1 MSSLRFAG
9 RADAYLEWAQHTRFA
24 FAHTGPAGET
34 GVLVETGTTGS
45 AIGPREL
52 VLRADRT
59 LDPSALA
66 DALRLELATP
76 IVKPDKLETAGLGP
90 RSDADTVLGV
100 IDDGCPFAR
109 KAFMTET
116 GGRLAHLWQ
125 PGAWSSQHRHWPA
138 SALADQ
144 LRKARGD
151 DQRAYAVLGLRS
163 LRRRATHGAHVL
175 DVFAGPVPARAR
187 VSPSRL
193 KAEGGDGSAH
203 RAPAWG
209 ASGDTASR
217 APIVFVQLPPEAIE
231 DPTGRWLGR
240 YVLEGVDFIVQAAID
255 LCSAKSGGGAPLPRV
270 VVNISWGPQTGP
282 HDGSSLLER
291 ALTQRVQQA
300 MQHGLDLHLVLP
312 AGNSHEARA
321 HAQWAAREGCP
332 ALHWQ
337 VMPDADHP
345 QFLEIWWPADT
356 DVDGARVTVTAPD
369 GSTTD
374 NLDDG
379 GRGQHGVF
387 ESDAG
392 WWLVVVPHPSGHRHR
407 QMALVALAPTRP
419 AAGRDRAPHGR
430 WTVSVEAASDRD
442 DNEPVHVYV
451 ARNSANMNGGR
462 RSQDSYLYDPAYE
475 ATRHGRWP
483 RQEPDTSLVRRED
496 TLSGMAT
503 GPGVS
508 VIGGYVLAKEE
519 GAPDR
524 AAPYTSSGPRTGG
537 RVPDWSQ
544 PSDESPFL
552 RGIRASGVR
561 DGTSIRLVGTSAAA
575 PQLARKLANRDP
587 LPPTGPSSA
596 RGAPTTPTPSP
607 NPRLGTPLPMK
618 KNETV

>member
-1 MSSLRFAG
+1 MSPLQLSG
-9 RADAYLEWAQHTRFA
+9 KADAYLEWAQHTRFA
-24 FAHTGPAGET
+24 FAHTNLAKET
-34 GVLVETGTTGS
+34 GVLIETAAGT
-45 AIGPREL
+45 IEPHE
-52 VLRADRT
+52 VPLRTDRT
-59 LDPSALA
+59 LDLSDLPGVQ
-66 DALRLELATP
+66 RLELATP
-76 IVKPDKLETAGLGP
+76 IVKPDKLEITSVVPAGTT
-90 RSDADTVLGV
+90 DTVLGV

-109 KAFMTET
+109 AAFMQPQ
-116 GGRLAHLWQ
+116 RVAHWWQ
-125 PGAWSSQHRHWPA
+125 QGAWKGSGQQKTA
-138 SALADQ
+138 AELMKVYQAAGQNDALTYEK
-144 LRKARGD
+144 LS
-151 DQRAYAVLGLRS
+151 LS
-163 LRRRATHGAHVL
+163 HLRRRATHGAHVL
-175 DVFAGPVPARAR
+175 DVFAGPVPPRAR
-187 VSPSRL
+187 VSQSRM

-203 RAPAWG
+203 LPPRRSPSG
-209 ASGDTASR
+209 EIASQ
-217 APIVFVQLPPEAIE
+217 APIVLVQLPREAVE

-240 YVLEGVDFIVQAAID
+240 YVLDGVDFILGTAEKLTSRTPAPG
-255 LCSAKSGGGAPLPRV
+255 SAPPRV
-270 VVNISWGPQTGP
+270 VINISWGPQTGP

-291 ALTQRVQQA
+291 ALLQRVTA
-300 MQHGLDLHLVLP
+300 ARKKDMDLHLVLP

-321 HAQWAAREGCP
+321 HAQWTAREGCP

-419 AAGRDRAPHGR
+419 AAGRNRAPHGR

-442 DNEPVHVYV
+442 DDEPVHVYV

-552 RGIRASGVR
+552 RGIRAGGVR